1 MLAFLE
7 QYDYAAKYAFEHMH
21 GPRLNRIMAAVAHFG
36 DRRVLIAVAIASG
49 GGGLPSG
56 PAAHGRVAGG
66 APWCWRWPRTRG

>member
-36 DRRVLIAVAIASG
+36 DRRVLIAVAIASAVVAFLLDQRRTA
-49 GGGLPSG
+49 GLL
-56 PAAHGRVAGG
+56 V